1 MQLSATEKIKIIMMK
16 QGLKQ
21 PDLAKLLNVTKQNIN
36 SQFKKNNLSEKDIEK
51 YAAALNCSYEIVFT
65 MNSTKEKI

>member
-1 MQLSATEKIKIIMMK
+1 MQLSATEKIKVIMMK

-51 YAAALNCSYEIVFT
+51 YATALNCSYEIVFT
-65 MNSTKEKI
+65 MNGTKEKI